1 MMPVACFGDECG
13 VAASK
18 QFTYVY
24 FSLDGMTSQLVP
36 NQLQLTRIMGL
47 LNPKGWGH
55 IVLGREAQR
64 GFQAAGSGRSV
75 KAESPGFSGQ
85 GLEKAADCKYLFV
98 PA

>member
-1 MMPVACFGDECG
+1 MLVACFGDECG
-13 VAASK
+13 VAARK
-18 QFTYVY
+18 QATYVY
-24 FSLDGMTSQLVP
+24 FFLDGMTSQLVP

-47 LNPKGWGH
+47 LNPEGWGH

-64 GFQAAGSGRSV
+64 VSRLLEVDV
-75 KAESPGFSGQ
+75 KAELLGFSGQ

>member
-1 MMPVACFGDECG
+1 MITHDAVACCGDECG

-18 QFTYVY
+18 QSLYVY

-47 LNPKGWGH
+47 LNPQGWGH

-64 GFQAAGSGRSV
+64 VSRLLEVEGPSRRQGGVAWVQWPRARKGS
-75 KAESPGFSGQ
+75 
-85 GLEKAADCKYLFV
+85 
-98 PA
+98 